1 MEMCRRV
8 QYNFGCV
15 LYMEEGNSEFYPI
28 CTNDNKRLGGGSQH
42 MPGCEFFPFLFF
54 KEKISFSHVLP
65 LSDELTRVRGSKWA

>member
-28 CTNDNKRLGGGSQH
+28 CTNDNKRLGGAVNT
-42 MPGCEFFPFLFF
+42 CLDV
-54 KEKISFSHVLP
+54 SFSHFCFLKKRF
-65 LSDELTRVRGSKWA
+65 LFLMCCL